1 MNGAGSAAK
10 HVDAQNFCKTGLA
23 NLSYVYNHSSLVT
36 DHQARINL
44 DLNLVMTLIKTKTPA
59 EIEKQQVIGKK
70 YGQATVVNQTGMFA
84 EGGAGRSKFT
94 PEDDELLVMY
104 DYMFSLNNKKWKGIA
119 M

>member
-1 MNGAGSAAK
+1 MNSAAK
-10 HVDAQNFCKTGLA
+10 HVDAQNFCKTRLA

-44 DLNLVMTLIKTKTPA
+44 DLNLVVTLIKTKTPA

-70 YGQATVVNQTGMFA
+70 NGQATVVNQTGMFD
-84 EGGAGRSKFT
+84 EGGAGRPKFT

-104 DYMFSLNNKKWKGIA
+104 NYMFSLNNKKWKGIIA
-119 M
+119 I